1 MIFYDPPAGILFCL
15 RDTEKYNSNF
25 VLLCLCG
32 NPLQKANKN
41 NGSWLKST
49 TGQPN
54 YYVNFAAMHYASIE
68 NISKSFGIR
77 SLFKNITFFVEEGD
91 KIAFVARNGSGK
103 STLLKIIAGLD
114 TADSGTVWVH
124 KDIKVVMLQQETA
137 FEEMKSIWDNVLKM
151 DNPVVK
157 TVKQYEMCLEEEPEN
172 IDKLTNLMAKVDEL
186 NAWNFES
193 ELKQILGKLNLHH
206 LNEPVKNLS
215 GGQRKRVAL
224 AQALIEAQ
232 LHQGKCLLIL
242 DEPTNHLDVQMI
254 EWLEDYL
261 SAQKI
266 TLLCVTHDR
275 YFLDAVCNEILEMDD
290 EKIYVYQGDYDYFL
304 EQKSLRQ
311 EVQASE
317 LQKDKNIFRKEL
329 EWMRKQPKARTTKSK
344 SRQDAFAE
352 IEERVG
358 QRKEEADVSLQV
370 KMTRLG
376 GKVLEMKK
384 INKSYGD
391 KVILKGFDYTFKK
404 GERIGIVGKN
414 GIGKSTFLKIALQ
427 QEKPDSGKVNHGD
440 TVVFGNFNQEG
451 LQYKEDKRAIEYVKD
466 FAEFFPLADGSKISA
481 SQFMEK
487 FGFTGEQQYTPLSKL
502 SGGEKRR
509 LHLLSILF
517 LNPNFLILDEPTNDL
532 DLQTLRT
539 LEEFL
544 LDFPGCIL
552 IVSHDRYFMDR
563 MVDHLFAFEG
573 DGVIKDFPGNY
584 TLYREWKEKELTGE
598 RNALAADRSSLTE
611 KQAPEIRAEQRT
623 TNNGQ
628 RKLSFKEKFEFDQI
642 EKEMP
647 KLQKEKTLLEEKMNS
662 GSMSYDELQKA
673 AERISRIVQLLDE
686 KEMRWLE
693 LSERV

>member
-1 MIFYDPPAGILFCL
+1 
-15 RDTEKYNSNF
+15 
-25 VLLCLCG
+25 
-32 NPLQKANKN
+32 
-41 NGSWLKST
+41 
-49 TGQPN
+49 
-54 YYVNFAAMHYASIE
+54 MHYASVE

-77 SLFKNITFFVEEGD
+77 TLFKNITFYVEEGD
-91 KIAFVARNGSGK
+91 KIAFVARNGTGK

-114 TADSGTVWVH
+114 TADDGTVWVH
-124 KDIKVVMLQQETA
+124 KDVKVIMLQQDTA
-137 FEEMKSIWDNVLKM
+137 FDNAKSIWDNILRM
-151 DNPVVK
+151 DNPIVKVVK
-157 TVKQYEMCLEEEPEN
+157 EYEIYLEEDVHDD
-172 IDKLTNLMAKVDEL
+172 DKLNEFIDQLSEL

-193 ELKQILGKLNLHH
+193 DLKQILGKLNLHH

-224 AQALIEAQ
+224 AQALIESQ
-232 LHQGKCLLIL
+232 LHEGRCLLIL
-242 DEPTNHLDVQMI
+242 DEPTNHLDVEMI
-254 EWLEDYL
+254 EWLEDFL
-261 SAQKI
+261 SSQKS
-266 TLLCVTHDR
+266 TLLLVTHDR
-275 YFLDAVCNEILEMDD
+275 YFLDTVCNEIIEMDD
-290 EKIYVYQGDYDYFL
+290 EKLYVYKGDYDYFL

-344 SRQDAFAE
+344 SRQDAFVDVQ
-352 IEERVG
+352 ERVS
-358 QRKEEADVSLQV
+358 QKKDDTEVSLQV

-376 GKVLEMKK
+376 GKVIEMKK
-384 INKSYGD
+384 VYKSYGD
-391 KVILKGFDYTFKK
+391 KPIMKAFEYTFKR

-414 GIGKSTFLKIALQ
+414 GIGKSTFLKIALG
-427 QEKPDSGKVNHGD
+427 QEPPDSGKINHGD
-440 TVVFGNFNQEG
+440 TVVFGNFAQEG

-481 SQFMEK
+481 TQFMEK
-487 FGFTGEQQYTPLSKL
+487 FGFNAQQQFTPLSKL

-509 LHLLSILF
+509 LHLLSVLF

-544 LDFPGCIL
+544 KDFPGCIL

-563 MVDHLFAFEG
+563 VVDHLFAFEG

-584 TLYREWKEKELTGE
+584 SEYREWKQRELQQENNKPQIIKPKEPVVQNISNNSEEK
-598 RNALAADRSSLTE
+598 
-611 KQAPEIRAEQRT
+611 KPF
-623 TNNGQ
+623 
-628 RKLSFKEKFEFDQI
+628 SFKEKNEFEKL

-647 KLQKEKTLLEEKMNS
+647 SLQKEKKSLEEKMNT
-662 GSMSYDELQKA
+662 GNIAYDELQKA
-673 AERISRIVQLLDE
+673 AERVNEIIKLMDE

-693 LSERV
+693 LSERI

>member
-1 MIFYDPPAGILFCL
+1 MKKSNHLTD
-15 RDTEKYNSNF
+15 NSF
-25 VLLCLCG
+25 IDSSTAFITYLC
-32 NPLQKANKN
+32 P
-41 NGSWLKST
+41 
-49 TGQPN
+49 
-54 YYVNFAAMHYASIE
+54 MHYASLE

-77 SLFKNITFFVEEGD
+77 TLFKNISLNVEEGD
-91 KIAFVARNGSGK
+91 KIAFVARNGTGK
-103 STLLKIIAGLD
+103 STLLKILAGLD
-114 TADSGTVWVH
+114 NADNGTVWVH
-124 KDIKVVMLQQETA
+124 KDVKVVMLQQETP
-137 FEEMKSIWDNVLKM
+137 FDENKTIWDNILRM

-157 TVKQYEMCLEEEPEN
+157 VVKEYEMYLDDEEED
-172 IDKLTNLMAKVDEL
+172 IDKLTELMARVDEL

-224 AQALIEAQ
+224 AQSLIDAQ
-232 LHQGKCLLIL
+232 LHEGKCLLIL
-242 DEPTNHLDVQMI
+242 DEPTNHLDVSMI

-261 SAQKI
+261 SAKKI
-266 TLLCVTHDR
+266 TLLLVTHDR
-275 YFLDAVCNEILEMDD
+275 YFLDAVCNEIMEMDD
-290 EKIYVYQGDYDYFL
+290 EKIYVYNGDYDYFL

-311 EVQASE
+311 EVQQSE

-344 SRQDAFAE
+344 SRQDAFE
-352 IEERVG
+352 DIKERVSLK
-358 QRKEEADVSLQV
+358 KEDAEVSLQV
-370 KMTRLG
+370 KMTRMG

-384 INKSYGD
+384 INKQYGD
-391 KVILKGFDYTFKK
+391 KVLIKGFDYTFKK

-414 GIGKSTFLKIALQ
+414 GVGKSTFLKIALQ
-427 QEKPDSGKVNHGD
+427 QEKPDSGKVNHGE

-451 LQYKEDKRAIEYVKD
+451 LQFKEDKRAIEYVND
-466 FAEFFPLADGSKISA
+466 FAEFFPLADGTRISA

-487 FGFTGEQQYTPLSKL
+487 FGFNAEQQYTPLSKL

-563 MVDHLFAFEG
+563 LADHLFAFEG
-573 DGVIKDFPGNY
+573 EGVIKDFPGNY
-584 TLYREWKEKELTGE
+584 TLYREWKDKQIQAAGRKSTEEK
-598 RNALAADRSSLTE
+598 
-611 KQAPEIRAEQRT
+611 KEIILQQ
-623 TNNGQ
+623 TNNN
-628 RKLSFKEKFEFDQI
+628 KAKPKVSFKEKNEFEVI
-642 EKEMP
+642 EKEIP
-647 KLQKEKTLLEEKMNS
+647 QLQKEKTGLEDKMNS
-662 GSMSYDELQKA
+662 GLLGFDELQKA
-673 AERISRIVQLLDE
+673 AERINNIVHLLDE

>member
-1 MIFYDPPAGILFCL
+1 
-15 RDTEKYNSNF
+15 
-25 VLLCLCG
+25 
-32 NPLQKANKN
+32 
-41 NGSWLKST
+41 
-49 TGQPN
+49 
-54 YYVNFAAMHYASIE
+54 MHYASVE
-68 NISKSFGIR
+68 NLSKSFGIR
-77 SLFKNITFFVEEGD
+77 TLFSNISFYLEEGD

-114 TADSGTVWVH
+114 TADSGTTWVH
-124 KDIKVVMLQQETA
+124 KDIKVIMLQQDTPFA
-137 FEEMKSIWDNVLKM
+137 EEKSIWDNVLRM
-151 DNPVVK
+151 NNPVVK
-157 TVKQYEMCLEEEPEN
+157 VVKEYEMCLEEDADN
-172 IDKLTNLMAKVDEL
+172 IEKLTDLMAQVDEL

-232 LHQGKCLLIL
+232 LHEGKCLLIL
-242 DEPTNHLDVQMI
+242 DEPTNHLDVEMI

-261 SAQKI
+261 SGHKI
-266 TLLCVTHDR
+266 TLLLVTHDR
-275 YFLDAVCNEILEMDD
+275 YFLDAVCNEILEMD
-290 EKIYVYQGDYDYFL
+290 EENIYTYKGDYDYFL
-304 EQKSLRQ
+304 EQKSLRH

-344 SRQDAFAE
+344 SRQDAFAVV
-352 IEERVG
+352 EERVSLK
-358 QRKEEADVSLQV
+358 KEEVEVSLQV

-376 GKVLEMKK
+376 GKILEMKK

-391 KVILKGFDYTFKK
+391 KVLIKGFDYTFKR
-404 GERIGIVGKN
+404 GERVGIVGKN
-414 GIGKSTFLKIALQ
+414 GVGKSTFLKIALHEEQ
-427 QEKPDSGKVNHGD
+427 PDSGKINHGD
-440 TVVFGNFNQEG
+440 TVVFGNFNQDG

-487 FGFTGEQQYTPLSKL
+487 FGFNAEQQYTPLSKL

-509 LHLLSILF
+509 LHLLSVLF

-544 LDFPGCIL
+544 LEFPGCIL

-584 TLYREWKEKELTGE
+584 TQYRE
-598 RNALAADRSSLTE
+598 ALAAAGFTGNEIKPVAVEIKEPVLQKNISKTE
-611 KQAPEIRAEQRT
+611 
-623 TNNGQ
+623 N
-628 RKLSFKEKFEFDQI
+628 RKLSFKEKHEFENI

-647 KLQKEKTLLEEKMNS
+647 QFQKEKITLEEKMNT
-662 GSMSYDELQKA
+662 GKLSYDELQKA
-673 AERISRIVQLLDE
+673 AARVSEIITLLDE

-693 LSERV
+693 LSERI